1 MPTQHALAAYQR
13 RRDFGL
19 TPEPSGAVAAPT
31 GSLAFVVQK
40 HAARSLHYDF
50 RLELDGT
57 LKSWAVP
64 KGPSLDAADKRM
76 AVHVED
82 HPLDY
87 AAFEGDIPPGHYGAG
102 NVIVWDR
109 GTWAPVG
116 DAQADL
122 QAGKL
127 KFVLHGQ
134 KLHGLWA
141 LVRMKPREGER
152 QESWLLM
159 KGRDAFARHA
169 ADYNVVT
176 AEPGSVLAARPTA
189 RRAAAAKPPASHPG
203 PRSAFPARLAP
214 QLASLVDRPPEGN
227 GWLYEIKFDGYRML
241 VRANGDAVHAFTR
254 NGIDWSARLPKVV
267 AAVRALGLQQ
277 TWLDGEII
285 VEGAGGAPDFQ
296 ALQNAFEAGR
306 TDAIRYHL
314 FDLPF
319 HDGRDLR
326 ECPVEARR
334 ARLKALLDAQPH
346 AALRFS
352 EAFEAEPAA
361 LLESARRL
369 GLEGLIGKRKG
380 SPYRSQRSTDW
391 VKLKLRHRQEFVVGG
406 FTEPK
411 GSRRGIGALLLG
423 VHADDGTL
431 RYAGNVGSGFD
442 ARTLVTLRARLGPL
456 EAAASP
462 FSDAPARVGARGD
475 SVPQWVRPVLLAEV
489 SFAQWTNDQRVRH
502 AVFHGLRDD
511 KPAAHITKEPAVTLA
526 NTALDAPTTPFRP
539 AIPRNGPRAAI
550 APRVTH
556 VDRVIDPASGVTKG
570 ELVAFY
576 EQVAP
581 VMLPHLR
588 HRPTALLRAPAGT
601 GGELFFQK
609 HAQGDVLA
617 GMTRLSPAL
626 DPGHEPLLAVATAT
640 GLTSAAQM
648 NVIEFHTWNATV
660 NRIDKPDRIVFD
672 LDPGTGVAW
681 PAIREAAQLLRGFL
695 AELGLSAFLK
705 TSGGKGLHVM
715 VPLTP
720 YHGWGV
726 VKHFAQAVVQHVA
739 SVVPARFVA
748 KSGPRNRVG
757 KIYIDTLR
765 NGFGATTVCAWSARA
780 RPGLGVSVPVGWDE
794 LGTLDS
800 AMHWTVRNIDTRF
813 ALGNQP
819 WAAYSSSRRSLARA
833 MRALA
838 FDPKAAPV

>member
-1 MPTQHALAAYQR
+1 MRTNNALAAYQR
-13 RRDFGL
+13 MRDFEQ
-19 TPEPSGAVAAPT
+19 TPEPSGAVPSAAGT
-31 GSLAFVVQK
+31 LTFVVQK

-50 RLELDGT
+50 RLELGGT

-64 KGPSLDAADKRM
+64 KGPSLDTAVKRM

-82 HPLDY
+82 HPLEY
-87 AAFEGDIPPGHYGAG
+87 ASFEGDIPPGHYGAG

-109 GTWAPVG
+109 GVWSPVG
-116 DAQADL
+116 DAQAGLHD
-122 QAGKL
+122 GKL

-152 QESWLLM
+152 QEVWLLM
-159 KGRDAFARHA
+159 KERDAFARKA
-169 ADYNVVT
+169 ADYDVVT
-176 AEPGSVLAARPTA
+176 AEPASVLAVRPVA
-189 RRAAAAKPPASHPG
+189 RAAPPAPVAKA
-203 PRSAFPARLAP
+203 PAPPAAFPARLAP
-214 QLASLVDRPPEGN
+214 QLASLVDRPPEGS

-241 VRANGDAVHAFTR
+241 VRANGQAVHAFTR
-254 NGIDWSARLPKVV
+254 NGIDWSARLTRIV
-267 AAVRALGLQQ
+267 AAVRALGLQH
-277 TWLDGEII
+277 TWLDGEIT

-306 TDAIRYHL
+306 TDAIHYHL

-319 HDGRDLR
+319 HDGQDLR
-326 ECPVEARR
+326 ELPVEERR
-334 ARLKALLDAQPH
+334 ARLKALLDAQPQ
-346 AALRFS
+346 AVLSFS

-391 VKLKLRHRQEFVVGG
+391 VKLKLRLRQEFVIGG

-431 RYAGNVGSGFD
+431 HYAGNVGSGFD
-442 ARTLVTLRARLGPL
+442 ERMLTLLRARLGPL
-456 EAAASP
+456 EASASP
-462 FSDAPARVGARGD
+462 FSDAPQRVGARGD
-475 SVPQWVRPVLLAEV
+475 STPHWVRPVLLAEV
-489 SFAQWTNDQRVRH
+489 SFAQWTKDQRVRH

-511 KPAAHITKEPAVTLA
+511 KPAAHITKEPTVTLA
-526 NTALDAPTTPFRP
+526 ETDTAADTDTA
-539 AIPRNGPRAAI
+539 RAARPKT
-550 APRVTH
+550 AQRVTH
-556 VDRVIDPASGVTKG
+556 AERVIDKASGVTKG

-576 EQVAP
+576 ERVAP

-609 HAQGDVLA
+609 HAQGEVLP

-626 DPGHEPLLAVATAT
+626 DPGHEPLLAVAVAA
-640 GLTSAAQM
+640 GLASAAQM
-648 NVIEFHTWNATV
+648 NVIEFHTWNATA

-681 PAIREAAQLLRGFL
+681 PAIREAAELLRAFL
-695 AELGLSAFLK
+695 AELKLSAFLK
-705 TSGGKGLHVM
+705 TSGGKGLHVV

-720 YHGWGV
+720 HHGWDV
-726 VKHFAQAVVQHVA
+726 VKRFAQAVVQHVA

-757 KIYIDTLR
+757 KIYIDYLR

-780 RPGLGVSVPVGWDE
+780 RPGLGVSVPIGWDE
-794 LGTLDS
+794 LAALDS
-800 AMHWTVRNIDTRF
+800 AMHWTVRNIDTRL
-813 ALGNQP
+813 ATGNQP
-819 WAAYSSSRRSLARA
+819 WAAYSSARHGLARA

-838 FDPKAAPV
+838 FDPNAKPA